1 MIDFKEWFDEYMKR
15 CPKGTKNSKGHRW
28 IDRQWMT
35 EHKLWTDH
43 CAKCGWRRIW
53 DVHRETLILD
63 EFGVWITCM
72 PGINKLKSNFRS
84 ATVRF
89 TPELKHSATIIAD
102 KKPKQPQSPIHI
114 PQII

>member
-15 CPKGTKNSKGHRW
+15 CPKGTKNSRGHRW

-72 PGINKLKSNFRS
+72 PGINKLRSNFRS

-89 TPELKHSATIIAD
+89 TPELKHSDTIIED
-102 KKPKQPQSPIHI
+102 KKPKQPQSPIRI
-114 PQII
+114 PQIL